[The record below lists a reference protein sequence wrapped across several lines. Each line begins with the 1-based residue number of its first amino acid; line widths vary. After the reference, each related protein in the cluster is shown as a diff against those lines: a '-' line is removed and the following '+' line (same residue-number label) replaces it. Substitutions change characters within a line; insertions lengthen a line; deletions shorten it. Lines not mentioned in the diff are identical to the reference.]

1 MIDFVA
7 EIGTMEKIPLDKV
20 VKGLSAEGY
29 DLLEKL
35 LELDYKKRITAA
47 DALKHPYL
55 KDLHNPD
62 DEVLQFLINKACKNT
77 CLKYGIWVR
86 NVRIY
91 KWAIKRY
98 F

>member
-62 DEVLQFLINKACKNT
+62 DEVLKF
-77 CLKYGIWVR
+77 
-86 NVRIY
+86 
-91 KWAIKRY
+91 
-98 F
+98 

>member
-62 DEVLQFLINKACKNT
+62 DEVCFTILNNLACKNT
-77 CLKYGIWVR
+77 CLKYGI
-86 NVRIY
+86 
-91 KWAIKRY
+91 
-98 F
+98 